1 MRKWAKIRIKRGVAS
16 IVAVPALAVVTLAF
30 TGVPAN
36 AQPVARTARNAH
48 TAVELAAAATVP
60 SPYNDTFYTQP
71 DPMPSVPPG
80 TVLNSRSVTITAI
93 GIPTTIT
100 AWQILYASTGM
111 TGEPVADVA
120 TVLLPAKAASTSP
133 RPLLS
138 YQVAE
143 DADTMTCA
151 PSYEMRLGTEVEEP
165 LIAAALEQGWAV
177 VVPDYEGLNSEFA
190 GGPQE
195 GHGVL
200 DAIRAT
206 ESFGPAGLDGAATPV
221 GMWGYS
227 GGALATGWASE
238 LEPTYAPG
246 LNVKGVAEGG
256 VPADFEPIVS
266 NINGGPFAGLY
277 FDAAFGLARSYPADI
292 DLSTLLSPLGQEAEA
307 TVTSECVEE
316 IVAQY
321 AFQKIQTYTAGNI
334 DPLTLPGV
342 QDAITADNLGQRTPV
357 GPIFMYQAAN
367 DEIIP
372 LAGVQALNNTYC
384 SEGVS
389 VDFVKDELSDHI
401 SLAVSGAGAA
411 LNYLIARFAGTPA
424 PNTCATGGVTVLTTL
439 LQPAN
444 NLVITLAALAGLTGF
459 F

>member
-1 MRKWAKIRIKRGVAS
+1 VRKLTKIRIKRGLPA
-16 IVAVPALAVVTLAF
+16 AGMVPVLAAAALALSGA
-30 TGVPAN
+30 PAN
-36 AQPVARTARNAH
+36 AQSAARNARNVH
-48 TAVELAAAATVP
+48 TAVKMATAATVP
-60 SPYNDTFYTQP
+60 SPYNDSFYTQP
-71 DPMPSVPPG
+71 DPMPNVPPG
-80 TVLNSRSVTITAI
+80 TVLNSRSVTITALD
-93 GIPTTIT
+93 IPTTIT

-120 TVLLPAKAASTSP
+120 TMLLPSQAATTSP

-143 DADTMTCA
+143 DADTMNCA
-151 PSYEMRLGTEVEEP
+151 PSYEMRLGIEVEEP

-177 VVPDYEGLNSEFA
+177 VVPDYEGLNSEFT

-200 DAIRAT
+200 DAIRAA
-206 ESFGPAGLDGAATPV
+206 ENFSPAGLDGAQTPV

-227 GGALATGWASE
+227 GGALATGWAAE
-238 LEPTYAPG
+238 LEPAYAPG

-256 VPADFEPIVS
+256 VPAGFGPIVS

-277 FDAAFGLARSYPADI
+277 FDAAFGLARSYPGDI
-292 DLSTLLSPLGQEAEA
+292 DLSTLLNAQGQQAET

-316 IVAQY
+316 VVGQY
-321 AFQKIQTYTAGNI
+321 AYQNIDNYTAGDIN
-334 DPLTLPGV
+334 PLTVPGV
-342 QDAITADNLGQRTPV
+342 QAAISADNLGQATPV
-357 GPIFMYQAAN
+357 GPIFLYQAAN

-384 SEGVS
+384 REGVP

-424 PNTCATGGVTVLTTL
+424 PNTCATGGVTVATTL

>member
-1 MRKWAKIRIKRGVAS
+1 MRKRSKPSRRNRTAAALTISV
-16 IVAVPALAVVTLAF
+16 IVAAAMGFGGSAASATPLAR
-30 TGVPAN
+30 P
-36 AQPVARTARNAH
+36 
-48 TAVELAAAATVP
+48 AAATAKTAATAHTVP
-60 SPYNDTFYTQP
+60 SPYHDGFYRQP
-71 DPMPSVPPG
+71 HPMPNVPPG
-80 TVLNSRSVTITAI
+80 SVLKSRKITVTAL

-111 TGEPVADVA
+111 TGQPVADVA
-120 TVLLPAKAASTSP
+120 TVLLPDKAAATSP

-143 DADTMTCA
+143 DATTMNCA

-177 VVPDYEGLNSEFA
+177 VVPDYEGLNSEFT

-200 DAIRAT
+200 DGIRAA
-206 ESFGPAGLDGAATPV
+206 ENFSPLGLDGASTPV

-227 GGALATGWASE
+227 GGALASAWASE
-238 LEPTYAPG
+238 LEPSYAPG
-246 LNVKGVAEGG
+246 LNVKGIAEGG
-256 VPADFEPIVS
+256 VPAGFTAIVN

-277 FDAAFGLARSYPADI
+277 FDAAFGLARAYPKDI
-292 DLSTLLSPLGQEAEA
+292 HLSTLLNAQGLAAEKV
-307 TVTSECVEE
+307 VTNECVED

-321 AFQKIQTYTAGNI
+321 AFQNIDSYTAGNVN
-334 DPLTLPGV
+334 PLTVPGV
-342 QDAITADNLGQRTPV
+342 KKAIAADDLGQHTPV

-372 LAGVQALNNTYC
+372 LAGVQALNNGYC
-384 SEGVS
+384 QAGVP
-389 VDFVKDELSDHI
+389 VDFVKDELSDHV
-401 SLAVSGAGAA
+401 SLAVAGAGAA
-411 LNYLIARFAGTPA
+411 LNYLIDRFAGRPA
-424 PNTCATGGVTVLTTL
+424 PSTCSTGGVTVVTTL
-439 LQPAN
+439 LQPIN
-444 NLVITLAALAGLTGF
+444 NLVIELTTLAGLTGF

>member
-1 MRKWAKIRIKRGVAS
+1 VRK
-16 IVAVPALAVVTLAF
+16 
-30 TGVPAN
+30 
-36 AQPVARTARNAH
+36 RTNHPLRNA
-48 TAVELAAAATVP
+48 LAAAVSVPMIAASALAASTAPASAQTVP
-60 SPYNDTFYTQP
+60 SPYNDPFYTQP
-71 DPMPSVPPG
+71 NPMPDVPPG
-80 TVLNSRSVTITAI
+80 TVLNSRPVTITAL
-93 GIPTTIT
+93 GIPTTIQ

-120 TVLLPAKAASTSP
+120 TVMLPDKAAATSP

-143 DADTMTCA
+143 DADTMNCA

-177 VVPDYEGLNSEFA
+177 VVPDYEGLNSDFT

-200 DAIRAT
+200 DAIRAA
-206 ESFGPAGLDGAATPV
+206 ENFSPLGLDGASTPV

-227 GGALATGWASE
+227 GGALATGWAAE

-256 VPADFEPIVS
+256 VPANFAAIVN

-277 FDAAFGLARSYPADI
+277 FDAAFGLARSYPQDI
-292 DLSTLLSPLGQEAEA
+292 DLSTLLNPMGQAAEQV
-307 TVTSECVEE
+307 VTSECVEQ
-316 IVAQY
+316 IVAEY
-321 AFQKIQTYTAGNI
+321 AFQNIQTYTAGNI
-334 DPLTLPGV
+334 NPLNVPGV
-342 QDAITADNLGQRTPV
+342 QAAISADNLGQATPV
-357 GPIFMYQAAN
+357 GPLFVYQAAN

-372 LAGVQALNNTYC
+372 LAGVQALTDGYC
-384 SEGVS
+384 QEGVT
-389 VDFVKDELSDHI
+389 VDFVKDELSDHV

-424 PNTCATGGVTVLTTL
+424 PNTCATGGVTVATTL

-444 NLVITLAALAGLTGF
+444 NLVIELAALAGLTGF